1 MNKEEQ
7 KQLIV
12 DIMNEDTKDGL
23 YKQQTAVEWLAEK
36 YNYITWMRNRDEI
49 SADTADEWCAKYL
62 KQAKELEEQQIEDA
76 IKNELKLIGNY
87 FDVSKLE
94 TKEQGHHIRLTA
106 ILKDR
111 FDYYNQTHGG
121 NK

>member
-23 YKQQTAVEWLAEK
+23 YKQQTAVEWFEEK
-36 YNYITWMRNRDEI
+36 FDKYIRWYEGHHAATEYTLTDLYQ
-49 SADTADEWCAKYL
+49 DL
-62 KQAKELEEQQIEDA
+62 QQAKEME
-76 IKNELKLIGNY
+76 
-87 FDVSKLE
+87 
-94 TKEQGHHIRLTA
+94 KEQHENTWYAGDEDGA
-106 ILKDR
+106 IHE
-111 FDYYNQTHGG
+111 FEYYWKETYGG